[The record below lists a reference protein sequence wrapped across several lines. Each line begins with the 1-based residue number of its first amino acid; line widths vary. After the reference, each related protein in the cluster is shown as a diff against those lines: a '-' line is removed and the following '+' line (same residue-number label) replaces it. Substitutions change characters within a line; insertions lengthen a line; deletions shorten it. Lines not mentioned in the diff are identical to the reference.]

1 MSITQNAFFTKT
13 LILFKIEN
21 LLQIFGGYL
30 SQECRFSEDAIR
42 IETKKHRSAKLKIF
56 LLTLVDY

>member
-21 LLQIFGGYL
+21 LLQIFGSYFKHF
-30 SQECRFSEDAIR
+30 CRFLEVILSKNADFR
-42 IETKKHRSAKLKIF
+42 KLFEPKMQIF
-56 LLTLVDY
+56 RR